1 MVSAALGNDNDYRGN
16 SITKNI
22 TGFTLIEILI
32 VLVIISIMTAVA
44 SLSIGSPRDRI
55 FKSNLL
61 KISNLLEVL
70 ADQAVYTNTVIT
82 CKIADDIACQTYRNG
97 EWDNLNLSNLVA
109 WKWPKNI
116 QVIGIKV
123 DGQPLGENQAIRFP
137 PSGEIEQ
144 MSFHVS
150 DGTDNAWIDG
160 TLDGE
165 FKVNY

>member
-1 MVSAALGNDNDYRGN
+1 MGVMSA
-16 SITKNI
+16 
-22 TGFTLIEILI
+22 
-32 VLVIISIMTAVA
+32 VV

-61 KISNLLEVL
+61 KVSSLLEIL

-82 CKIADDIACQTYRNG
+82 CKLSDDIVCQTYKNG
-97 EWDNLNLSNLVA
+97 EWDSLNLSNIVS
-109 WKWPKNI
+109 WKWPNNL
-116 QVIGIKV
+116 QVINIKV
-123 DGQPLGENQAIRFP
+123 DGQPLGENQSIRFP

-144 MSFHVS
+144 MSFQVS

>member
-1 MVSAALGNDNDYRGN
+1 MK
-16 SITKNI
+16 KNVA
-22 TGFTLIEILI
+22 GFTLIEILI
-32 VLVIISIMTAVA
+32 VLVIMGIMTAVV
-44 SLSIGSPRDRI
+44 SLSIGSPRDRV

-61 KISNLLEVL
+61 KISNLLEIL

-82 CKIADDIACQTYRNG
+82 CKISDDIICQTYKNG
-97 EWDNLNLSNLVA
+97 EWDNLNLSDLA
-109 WKWPKNI
+109 SWRWPRNV

-123 DGQPLGENQAIRFP
+123 DGQALGDNQSIRFP

-144 MSFHVS
+144 MSFHIS
-150 DGTDNAWIDG
+150 DGTSDAWIDG